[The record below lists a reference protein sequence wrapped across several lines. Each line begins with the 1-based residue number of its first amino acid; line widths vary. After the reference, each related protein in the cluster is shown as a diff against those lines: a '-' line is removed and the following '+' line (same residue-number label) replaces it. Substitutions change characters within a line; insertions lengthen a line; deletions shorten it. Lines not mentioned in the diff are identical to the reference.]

1 MFPSSN
7 NKGTGFGHSNISGS
21 KPLSSNVNTPAI
33 GGTVVNHSSK
43 LPIKSLS
50 QSDMDDWKKRSLYFL
65 CSSKYTSGHRCTK
78 AQLYQ
83 LVIDPM
89 ITSAD
94 MLPSPTT
101 EEFQDCS
108 DQLETDGCHFP
119 FPSPFITCIAMHS
132 RIPRYETG
140 SLHCSTGVAADRLQ
154 VLTASG
160 DKLFTQGLCHSV
172 NWTIQDFQFST
183 NFLLLPIKGCDLV
196 LGTQWLLSL
205 GPVVWDFSHLTMQF
219 NYQNQ

>member
-1 MFPSSN
+1 MRLAAYIAQLEVILLVD
-7 NKGTGFGHSNISGS
+7 TGSTHNFIDARLA
-21 KPLSSNVNTPAI
+21 KKL
-33 GGTVVNHSSK
+33 K
-43 LPIKSLS
+43 LPI
-50 QSDMDDWKKRSLYFL
+50 
-65 CSSKYTSGHRCTK
+65 
-78 AQLYQ
+78 
-83 LVIDPM
+83 
-89 ITSAD
+89 
-94 MLPSPTT
+94 
-101 EEFQDCS
+101 
-108 DQLETDGCHFP
+108 
-119 FPSPFITCIAMHS
+119 
-132 RIPRYETG
+132 
-140 SLHCSTGVAADRLQ
+140 VAADRLQ